1 MPSPKSLKFLAT
13 KEAGEVS
20 ALFLR
25 PPKADA
31 LLLLAHGAGTDMRH
45 RSMETLSQA
54 LAEQG
59 IATFRYNFPY
69 KERPG
74 GGGPSH
80 KKAITATVR
89 SAAEAAAREAS
100 DLPLFAGGRSFGGRM
115 SSLAASQAPLPNV
128 RGIVFFAFPLHP
140 PGKPGIERA
149 NHLFK
154 VELPMLF
161 LQGPRDNLATPELL
175 KPIVDKLGK
184 RATLHMVAGADHSF
198 KVLKSSGRT
207 DKEVIEELSST
218 AAAWMRKLK
227 AKPPSR
233 QRRFNESQTTHET

>member
-1 MPSPKSLKFLAT
+1 M
-13 KEAGEVS
+13 
-20 ALFLR
+20 FLR
-25 PPKADA
+25 PQEAEA

-69 KERPG
+69 KEKPG
-74 GGGPSH
+74 GGGPGD

-89 SAAEAAAREAS
+89 SAAEAASKEAP
-100 DLPLFAGGRSFGGRM
+100 DLPLFVGGRSFGGRM
-115 SSLAASQAPLPNV
+115 SSLAASQAPLPGV
-128 RGIVFFAFPLHP
+128 RGIIFFGFPLHP
-140 PGKPGIERA
+140 PGKPGTERA
-149 NHLFK
+149 DHLFK
-154 VELPMLF
+154 LDIPMLF

-184 RATLHMVAGADHSF
+184 RATLHMVEGADHSF

-207 DKEVIEELSST
+207 ENEVLEELAST
-218 AAAWMRKLK
+218 AAAWMRKLL
-227 AKPPSR
+227 
-233 QRRFNESQTTHET
+233 